1 MSFTYKN
8 PVANVSLS
16 APEGVAINS
25 NQGTNFS
32 VSQVG
37 GYQEVYYLENLTL
50 TFSGTGNQQ
59 LSANTIPIQ
68 ISVNPN
74 TGLSYTVL
82 TLNSDNIS
90 SGRRKLGMQV
100 YVQETDTVYQYTI
113 PNFETLWDAVT
124 AQTGSSGVTFN
135 ATNTTVNAR
144 SQAGRDF
151 INAWTGS
158 TIEGVS
164 GVTRNDARWRIF
176 WGTDI
181 QITGGTYYSATTTL
195 DLYNSTG
202 GTVSITGFTD
212 GGSGTS
218 VTGGTFDHSTGV
230 LTINNSD
237 NTVIN
242 ISGFT
247 DVYTSGGTVS
257 GSTLVLYDSTGGT
270 VNISGFT
277 LLNYIEYG
285 SSLNLDAGLRVID
298 TTLIDDASSVQYSY
312 VLTDCDNYRSGQFVV
327 TCNRT
332 EVEWYEVCTQDLGD
346 TNGVIF
352 SADTNSGLIRFKG
365 FFPSNDW
372 QVNFVKTMV
381 PSFCTNP
388 APSASPLNVTP
399 TPTPTI
405 TNTPTVTP
413 TISLTP
419 TNTVTPTETPTMTP
433 TETPTNTP
441 TNTPTVTPTL
451 TATPTV
457 TPTVTPTETVT
468 PTPTETP
475 TMTPTETPTN
485 TPTPSIT
492 PTITPTI
499 SLTPTI
505 TPTMTETP
513 TNTPTASITPTPTC
527 TCLQY
532 TLTYSTPFNYP
543 VVVNWTDC
551 YGNPDSHTFNA
562 NNEVPGYNFCAQTGA
577 YSLPAEI
584 VLQSSPV
591 CCPTLST
598 PTPTPTTSV
607 TPTPTITPTPTV
619 TETPTPTVTPTPT
632 ITETPTNT
640 PTPTVTPTSGGA
652 PSGFM
657 VTISEVGSDVVVT
670 ASGSL
675 NINDLTFVSTSALGG
690 AGLGVNTATFIMGAN
705 GNFNTYSGFTSS
717 PSNFGTGG
725 GAPPSSTSGDI
736 FGCIYPGTPPHQL
749 AVPVGYTTGANISST
764 MTFNGQTLSSL
775 GLVSGTYTYTWGSG
789 GNADSISVV
798 VGGPSPTP
806 TPTPTSG
813 ATGGGWL
820 FYSPNNEVVLAPPIN
835 NGNTTFIISGPNI
848 GTYNPNY
855 TGGTLNLYFNQ
866 NNNVGTSYL
875 SQFSTLNDSGGT
887 ITISQGSSTAIY
899 SGTSLNYQINSGFLV
914 LTVNSFPQM
923 VQSASTAFV
932 SGTTINVVTS

>member
-8 PVANVSLS
+8 PVANVLLS
-16 APEGVAINS
+16 APEGVALNS

-37 GYQEVYYLENLTL
+37 GYQEVYYLDNLRL
-50 TFSGTGNQQ
+50 TFSGSGNQQ

-68 ISVNPN
+68 ISVGPN

-90 SGRRKLGMQV
+90 SGRRRLGMQV
-100 YVQETDTVYQYTI
+100 YVQETDTVYQYSI
-113 PNFETLWDAVT
+113 SNFETLWNAAT

-135 ATNTTVNAR
+135 STNTTVNGR

-164 GVTRNDARWRIF
+164 GVTRDDARWKIF
-176 WGTDI
+176 WGTDV

-237 NTVIN
+237 NTVVN

-298 TTLIDDASSVQYSY
+298 TTLIDDASSVQYNY

-591 CCPTLST
+591 CCPTLPT

-607 TPTPTITPTPTV
+607 TPTPT
-619 TETPTPTVTPTPT
+619 
-632 ITETPTNT
+632 
-640 PTPTVTPTSGGA
+640 
-652 PSGFM
+652 
-657 VTISEVGSDVVVT
+657 
-670 ASGSL
+670 
-675 NINDLTFVSTSALGG
+675 
-690 AGLGVNTATFIMGAN
+690 
-705 GNFNTYSGFTSS
+705 SS
-717 PSNFGTGG
+717 
-725 GAPPSSTSGDI
+725 
-736 FGCIYPGTPPHQL
+736 
-749 AVPVGYTTGANISST
+749 V
-764 MTFNGQTLSSL
+764 
-775 GLVSGTYTYTWGSG
+775 
-789 GNADSISVV
+789 
-798 VGGPSPTP
+798 
-806 TPTPTSG
+806 
-813 ATGGGWL
+813 
-820 FYSPNNEVVLAPPIN
+820 
-835 NGNTTFIISGPNI
+835 
-848 GTYNPNY
+848 
-855 TGGTLNLYFNQ
+855 
-866 NNNVGTSYL
+866 
-875 SQFSTLNDSGGT
+875 
-887 ITISQGSSTAIY
+887 
-899 SGTSLNYQINSGFLV
+899 
-914 LTVNSFPQM
+914 
-923 VQSASTAFV
+923 
-932 SGTTINVVTS
+932 

>member
-8 PVANVSLS
+8 PVANVLLS
-16 APEGVAINS
+16 APEGVALNS

-37 GYQEVYYLENLTL
+37 GYQEVYYLDNLRL
-50 TFSGTGNQQ
+50 TFSGSGNQQ

-68 ISVNPN
+68 ISVGPN

-90 SGRRKLGMQV
+90 SGRRRLGMQV
-100 YVQETDTVYQYTI
+100 YVQETDTVYQYSI
-113 PNFETLWDAVT
+113 SNFETLWNAAT

-135 ATNTTVNAR
+135 STNTTVNGR

-164 GVTRNDARWRIF
+164 GVTRDDARWKIF
-176 WGTDI
+176 WGTDV

-237 NTVIN
+237 NTVVN

-298 TTLIDDASSVQYSY
+298 TTLIDDASSVQYNY

-505 TPTMTETP
+505 TPTITETP

-532 TLTYSTPFNYP
+532 TLTYSTPFVYP

-562 NNEVPGYNFCAQTGA
+562 NNEVPDYTFCAQTGA
-577 YSLPAEI
+577 YSLPPEI

-591 CCPTLST
+591 CCPTLPT

-607 TPTPTITPTPTV
+607 TPTPT
-619 TETPTPTVTPTPT
+619 
-632 ITETPTNT
+632 
-640 PTPTVTPTSGGA
+640 
-652 PSGFM
+652 
-657 VTISEVGSDVVVT
+657 
-670 ASGSL
+670 
-675 NINDLTFVSTSALGG
+675 
-690 AGLGVNTATFIMGAN
+690 
-705 GNFNTYSGFTSS
+705 SS
-717 PSNFGTGG
+717 
-725 GAPPSSTSGDI
+725 
-736 FGCIYPGTPPHQL
+736 
-749 AVPVGYTTGANISST
+749 V
-764 MTFNGQTLSSL
+764 
-775 GLVSGTYTYTWGSG
+775 
-789 GNADSISVV
+789 
-798 VGGPSPTP
+798 
-806 TPTPTSG
+806 
-813 ATGGGWL
+813 
-820 FYSPNNEVVLAPPIN
+820 
-835 NGNTTFIISGPNI
+835 
-848 GTYNPNY
+848 
-855 TGGTLNLYFNQ
+855 
-866 NNNVGTSYL
+866 
-875 SQFSTLNDSGGT
+875 
-887 ITISQGSSTAIY
+887 
-899 SGTSLNYQINSGFLV
+899 
-914 LTVNSFPQM
+914 
-923 VQSASTAFV
+923 
-932 SGTTINVVTS
+932 

>member
-1 MSFTYKN
+1 MEVF
-8 PVANVSLS
+8 SL
-16 APEGVAINS
+16 NDL
-25 NQGTNFS
+25 NF
-32 VSQVG
+32 
-37 GYQEVYYLENLTL
+37 VY
-50 TFSGTGNQQ
+50 SGTGLQQ

-68 ISVNPN
+68 LTLRSTPVAPDI
-74 TGLSYTVL
+74 L

-100 YVQETDTVYQYTI
+100 YVQETDTVYQYVI
-113 PNFETLWDAVT
+113 SNYETLWNAVT
-124 AQTGSSGVTFN
+124 AQTGSSAVTIGDY
-135 ATNTTVNAR
+135 TTTVNTR

-151 INAWTGS
+151 ISAWTGS
-158 TIEGVS
+158 TIEGIS

-176 WGTDI
+176 YGTDV

-195 DLYNSTG
+195 DLYNNTG
-202 GTVSITGFTD
+202 GTISITGFTSG

-218 VTGGTFDHSTGV
+218 VTGGTFDHNTGV

-237 NTVIN
+237 NTVVN
-242 ISGFT
+242 ISGII

-285 SSLNLDAGLRVID
+285 SSLNLDAGVRVID

-332 EVEWYEVCTQDLGD
+332 EVDWYEVCTQDLGD

-532 TLTYSTPFNYP
+532 TLTNSTPFNYP
-543 VVVNWTDC
+543 VVVTWTDC

-562 NNEVPGYNFCAQTGA
+562 NNEVPGYTFCAQTGA

-591 CCPTLST
+591 CCPTLPT

-607 TPTPTITPTPTV
+607 TPTPTITPTPT
-619 TETPTPTVTPTPT
+619 
-632 ITETPTNT
+632 
-640 PTPTVTPTSGGA
+640 
-652 PSGFM
+652 
-657 VTISEVGSDVVVT
+657 
-670 ASGSL
+670 
-675 NINDLTFVSTSALGG
+675 
-690 AGLGVNTATFIMGAN
+690 
-705 GNFNTYSGFTSS
+705 
-717 PSNFGTGG
+717 
-725 GAPPSSTSGDI
+725 
-736 FGCIYPGTPPHQL
+736 
-749 AVPVGYTTGANISST
+749 
-764 MTFNGQTLSSL
+764 
-775 GLVSGTYTYTWGSG
+775 
-789 GNADSISVV
+789 
-798 VGGPSPTP
+798 
-806 TPTPTSG
+806 PTSG

-820 FYSPNNEVVLAPPIN
+820 FYSPDNEVVLAPPIN

>member
-8 PVANVSLS
+8 PVANVLLS
-16 APEGVAINS
+16 APEGVALNS

-37 GYQEVYYLENLTL
+37 GYQEVYYLDNLRL
-50 TFSGTGNQQ
+50 TFSGSGNQQ

-68 ISVNPN
+68 ISVGPN

-90 SGRRKLGMQV
+90 SGRRRLGMQV
-100 YVQETDTVYQYTI
+100 YVQETDTVYQYSI
-113 PNFETLWDAVT
+113 SNFETLWNAAT

-135 ATNTTVNAR
+135 STNTTVNGR

-164 GVTRNDARWRIF
+164 GVTRDDARWKIF
-176 WGTDI
+176 WGTDV

-237 NTVIN
+237 NTVVN

-298 TTLIDDASSVQYSY
+298 TTLIDDASSVQYNY

-532 TLTYSTPFNYP
+532 TLTYSTPFVYP
-543 VVVNWTDC
+543 VVVTWTDC

-562 NNEVPGYNFCAQTGA
+562 NNEVPDYTFCAQTGA
-577 YSLPAEI
+577 YSLPPEI

-591 CCPTLST
+591 CCPTLPT

-607 TPTPTITPTPTV
+607 TPTPT
-619 TETPTPTVTPTPT
+619 
-632 ITETPTNT
+632 
-640 PTPTVTPTSGGA
+640 
-652 PSGFM
+652 
-657 VTISEVGSDVVVT
+657 
-670 ASGSL
+670 
-675 NINDLTFVSTSALGG
+675 
-690 AGLGVNTATFIMGAN
+690 
-705 GNFNTYSGFTSS
+705 SS
-717 PSNFGTGG
+717 
-725 GAPPSSTSGDI
+725 
-736 FGCIYPGTPPHQL
+736 
-749 AVPVGYTTGANISST
+749 V
-764 MTFNGQTLSSL
+764 
-775 GLVSGTYTYTWGSG
+775 
-789 GNADSISVV
+789 
-798 VGGPSPTP
+798 
-806 TPTPTSG
+806 
-813 ATGGGWL
+813 
-820 FYSPNNEVVLAPPIN
+820 
-835 NGNTTFIISGPNI
+835 
-848 GTYNPNY
+848 
-855 TGGTLNLYFNQ
+855 
-866 NNNVGTSYL
+866 
-875 SQFSTLNDSGGT
+875 
-887 ITISQGSSTAIY
+887 
-899 SGTSLNYQINSGFLV
+899 
-914 LTVNSFPQM
+914 
-923 VQSASTAFV
+923 
-932 SGTTINVVTS
+932 

>member
-8 PVANVSLS
+8 PVANVLLS
-16 APEGVAINS
+16 APEGVALNS

-37 GYQEVYYLENLTL
+37 GYQEVYYLDNLRL
-50 TFSGTGNQQ
+50 TFSGSGNQQ

-68 ISVNPN
+68 ISVGPN

-90 SGRRKLGMQV
+90 SGRRRLGMQV
-100 YVQETDTVYQYTI
+100 YVQETDTVYQYSI
-113 PNFETLWDAVT
+113 SNFETLWNAAT

-135 ATNTTVNAR
+135 STNTTVNGR

-164 GVTRNDARWRIF
+164 GVTRDDARWKIF
-176 WGTDI
+176 WGTDV

-237 NTVIN
+237 NTVVN

-298 TTLIDDASSVQYSY
+298 TTLIDDASSVQYNY

-441 TNTPTVTPTL
+441 T
-451 TATPTV
+451 
-457 TPTVTPTETVT
+457 
-468 PTPTETP
+468 
-475 TMTPTETPTN
+475 
-485 TPTPSIT
+485 PSIT

-532 TLTYSTPFNYP
+532 TLTYSTPFVYP

-562 NNEVPGYNFCAQTGA
+562 NNEVPDYTFCAQTGA
-577 YSLPAEI
+577 YSLPPEI

-591 CCPTLST
+591 CCPTLPT

-607 TPTPTITPTPTV
+607 TPTPT
-619 TETPTPTVTPTPT
+619 
-632 ITETPTNT
+632 
-640 PTPTVTPTSGGA
+640 
-652 PSGFM
+652 
-657 VTISEVGSDVVVT
+657 
-670 ASGSL
+670 
-675 NINDLTFVSTSALGG
+675 
-690 AGLGVNTATFIMGAN
+690 
-705 GNFNTYSGFTSS
+705 SS
-717 PSNFGTGG
+717 
-725 GAPPSSTSGDI
+725 
-736 FGCIYPGTPPHQL
+736 
-749 AVPVGYTTGANISST
+749 V
-764 MTFNGQTLSSL
+764 
-775 GLVSGTYTYTWGSG
+775 
-789 GNADSISVV
+789 
-798 VGGPSPTP
+798 
-806 TPTPTSG
+806 
-813 ATGGGWL
+813 
-820 FYSPNNEVVLAPPIN
+820 
-835 NGNTTFIISGPNI
+835 
-848 GTYNPNY
+848 
-855 TGGTLNLYFNQ
+855 
-866 NNNVGTSYL
+866 
-875 SQFSTLNDSGGT
+875 
-887 ITISQGSSTAIY
+887 
-899 SGTSLNYQINSGFLV
+899 
-914 LTVNSFPQM
+914 
-923 VQSASTAFV
+923 
-932 SGTTINVVTS
+932 

>member
-8 PVANVSLS
+8 PVANVLLS
-16 APEGVAINS
+16 APEGVALNS

-37 GYQEVYYLENLTL
+37 GYQEVYYLDNLRL
-50 TFSGTGNQQ
+50 TFSGSGNQQ

-68 ISVNPN
+68 ISVGPN

-90 SGRRKLGMQV
+90 SGRRRLGMQV
-100 YVQETDTVYQYTI
+100 YVQETDTVYQYSI
-113 PNFETLWDAVT
+113 SNFETLWNAAT

-135 ATNTTVNAR
+135 STNTTVNGR

-164 GVTRNDARWRIF
+164 GVTRDDARWKIF
-176 WGTDI
+176 WGTDV

-237 NTVIN
+237 NTVVN

-298 TTLIDDASSVQYSY
+298 TTLIDDASSVQYNY

-532 TLTYSTPFNYP
+532 TLTYSTPFVYP

-562 NNEVPGYNFCAQTGA
+562 NNEVPDYTFCAQTGA
-577 YSLPAEI
+577 YSLPPEI

-591 CCPTLST
+591 CCPTLPT

-607 TPTPTITPTPTV
+607 TPTPT
-619 TETPTPTVTPTPT
+619 
-632 ITETPTNT
+632 
-640 PTPTVTPTSGGA
+640 
-652 PSGFM
+652 
-657 VTISEVGSDVVVT
+657 
-670 ASGSL
+670 
-675 NINDLTFVSTSALGG
+675 
-690 AGLGVNTATFIMGAN
+690 
-705 GNFNTYSGFTSS
+705 SS
-717 PSNFGTGG
+717 
-725 GAPPSSTSGDI
+725 
-736 FGCIYPGTPPHQL
+736 
-749 AVPVGYTTGANISST
+749 V
-764 MTFNGQTLSSL
+764 
-775 GLVSGTYTYTWGSG
+775 
-789 GNADSISVV
+789 
-798 VGGPSPTP
+798 
-806 TPTPTSG
+806 
-813 ATGGGWL
+813 
-820 FYSPNNEVVLAPPIN
+820 
-835 NGNTTFIISGPNI
+835 
-848 GTYNPNY
+848 
-855 TGGTLNLYFNQ
+855 
-866 NNNVGTSYL
+866 
-875 SQFSTLNDSGGT
+875 
-887 ITISQGSSTAIY
+887 
-899 SGTSLNYQINSGFLV
+899 
-914 LTVNSFPQM
+914 
-923 VQSASTAFV
+923 
-932 SGTTINVVTS
+932 

>member
-8 PVANVSLS
+8 PVANVLLS
-16 APEGVAINS
+16 APEGVASNS

-37 GYQEVYYLENLTL
+37 GYQEVYYLDNLRL
-50 TFSGTGNQQ
+50 TFSGSGNQQ

-68 ISVNPN
+68 ISVGPN
-74 TGLSYTVL
+74 TGLSYTIL

-90 SGRRKLGMQV
+90 SGRRRLGMQV
-100 YVQETDTVYQYTI
+100 YVQETDTVYQYSI
-113 PNFETLWDAVT
+113 SNFETLWNAAT

-135 ATNTTVNAR
+135 STNTTVNGR

-164 GVTRNDARWRIF
+164 GVTRNDARWKIF

-218 VTGGTFDHSTGV
+218 VTGGTFDHNTGV

-237 NTVIN
+237 NTIVN

-298 TTLIDDASSVQYSY
+298 TTLIADASSVQYNY

-527 TCLQY
+527 ACLQY
-532 TLTYSTPFNYP
+532 TLTYSTPFVYP
-543 VVVNWTDC
+543 VVVTWTDC

-562 NNEVPGYNFCAQTGA
+562 NNEVPDYTFCAQTGA

-591 CCPTLST
+591 CCPTL

-607 TPTPTITPTPTV
+607 TPTPT
-619 TETPTPTVTPTPT
+619 
-632 ITETPTNT
+632 
-640 PTPTVTPTSGGA
+640 
-652 PSGFM
+652 
-657 VTISEVGSDVVVT
+657 
-670 ASGSL
+670 
-675 NINDLTFVSTSALGG
+675 
-690 AGLGVNTATFIMGAN
+690 
-705 GNFNTYSGFTSS
+705 SS
-717 PSNFGTGG
+717 
-725 GAPPSSTSGDI
+725 
-736 FGCIYPGTPPHQL
+736 
-749 AVPVGYTTGANISST
+749 V
-764 MTFNGQTLSSL
+764 
-775 GLVSGTYTYTWGSG
+775 
-789 GNADSISVV
+789 
-798 VGGPSPTP
+798 
-806 TPTPTSG
+806 
-813 ATGGGWL
+813 
-820 FYSPNNEVVLAPPIN
+820 
-835 NGNTTFIISGPNI
+835 
-848 GTYNPNY
+848 
-855 TGGTLNLYFNQ
+855 
-866 NNNVGTSYL
+866 
-875 SQFSTLNDSGGT
+875 
-887 ITISQGSSTAIY
+887 
-899 SGTSLNYQINSGFLV
+899 
-914 LTVNSFPQM
+914 
-923 VQSASTAFV
+923 
-932 SGTTINVVTS
+932 